1 MNKTVQLSEFGNVL
15 VFIALGIVFVGIA
28 YLVTSFLSKN
38 KPNPEKL
45 STYECGEESE
55 GSAHSQFNVRFY
67 IIALVFLLFDVEIVF
82 LFPWATVFG
91 DKEMIAAIPIW
102 GWLTFIEMIVFI
114 SILLVGL
121 VYVWIKGDLNWIKP
135 NPGIPSVVTA
145 IPASA
150 YNYLNDEKFVVVPFN
165 LEPIQNPIVEN
176 TPSTENQPKKPAFRP
191 QFLKK

>member
-1 MNKTVQLSEFGNVL
+1 MNGTVQLSEFGNVL
-15 VFIALGIVFVGIA
+15 VFIALGIFFVCVA
-28 YLVTSFLSKN
+28 YLATRLLSKS

-55 GSAHSQFNVRFY
+55 GSAHTQFNVRFY

-91 DKEMIAAIPIW
+91 DKEMIAAIPQW
-102 GWLTFIEMIVFI
+102 GWLTFIEMIIFI

-121 VYVWIKGDLNWIKP
+121 VYVWVKGDLNWIKP
-135 NPGIPSVVTA
+135 NPSIPTVETA
-145 IPASA
+145 IPTSA
-150 YNYLNDEKFVVVPFN
+150 YNYLNEEKFTVVPFI
-165 LEPIQNPIVEN
+165 LEPVKDPLEVKE
-176 TPSTENQPKKPAFRP
+176 TKPENQPKKPAFRP